1 MALDDALARRVVGVA
16 AGLAVVRE
24 CHEAVLLV
32 PCHAPLRVQA
42 VVLHKGGV
50 AVGVV
55 GVTLVPYLRGRGG
68 MVGIAVLV
76 GQRVAARNRVRVGA
90 LHLGERF
97 AHQSEAHV
105 LDVTDSFEFDCA
117 AHKNRLLILGFDIS
131 TIGLSTL
138 RV

>member
-1 MALDDALARRVVGVA
+1 MCDSSLRVGVDDAVEEILGIEHLAQPFV
-16 AGLAVVRE
+16 
-24 CHEAVLLV
+24 
-32 PCHAPLRVQA
+32 
-42 VVLHKGGV
+42 
-50 AVGVV
+50 VV
-55 GVTLVPYLRGRGG
+55 GVTFVPNLRGRGG

-76 GQRVAARNRVRVGA
+76 GQRVATRNRTRVGA

-97 AHQSEAHV
+97 AHQPEAHV